1 MSTVTFEE
9 FLAGA
14 EVVSVDPPSIPEVPV
29 DAEVSFQV
37 YDEGTRRRIERRG
50 GGLLGET
57 SVRIVEN
64 EMVITEGILPRLS
77 DIQPPENGYK
87 EKGQYVTDFTV
98 RMPKA
103 MDGPNH
109 VADLCICLHSR
120 MAHHSI
126 LGAPAGRALKWAS
139 GETVTDACNGTKPD
153 GRPCT
158 CAAMNPV
165 APRASKHAFQRGQK
179 VLRRRASDL
188 MPGQKVLVGWAP
200 TTSGRVR
207 LLDQKTGAMVAEVLG
222 KRGKLPPEQEADIK
236 WSHRMWLVRTD
247 LGESLPIAGGDIVG
261 VVVS

>member
-120 MAHHSI
+120 MAHHFDPGGTCWSGSQMG
-126 LGAPAGRALKWAS
+126 LGGDRYGRLQRHEAGRQA
-139 GETVTDACNGTKPD
+139 V
-153 GRPCT
+153 
-158 CAAMNPV
+158 
-165 APRASKHAFQRGQK
+165 H
-179 VLRRRASDL
+179 LRRDE
-188 MPGQKVLVGWAP
+188 PGSPPCQQARLSAWPEGAAP
-200 TTSGRVR
+200 SR
-207 LLDQKTGAMVAEVLG
+207 E
-222 KRGKLPPEQEADIK
+222 
-236 WSHRMWLVRTD
+236 
-247 LGESLPIAGGDIVG
+247 
-261 VVVS
+261 